1 MPRPALRAAA
11 LAMPVAALLAATA
24 SSACHVSVDSQ
35 GHTVR
40 EDHRFTVTGQPE
52 IRLTTFDGSIEIR
65 SWDQPEVLVEVEKRG
80 PTKEAIERLE
90 VKVSQQEN
98 RIELEARQP
107 LGGDSFMGI
116 GIHISPHVRFIAT
129 IPRKAAIVA
138 RSGDGSIRV
147 ERVAG
152 RIELRTGDGS
162 IRGEEVSGELTL
174 NTGDGSIVLD
184 GVDGSVEIT
193 TGDGGVSVSGKL
205 AGARVNTGDG
215 SVTLRAEE
223 GSAMSSD
230 WSVTTNDG
238 GVVLYLPDNFNAEV
252 DAHTGDG
259 RIRSE
264 FTFADETREH
274 ERRSMRGRL
283 GRGGHTLKVRTGD
296 GSISIRSGA

>member
-1 MPRPALRAAA
+1 MPSPALRA
-11 LAMPVAALLAATA
+11 LAPTCVVLAAVV
-24 SSACHVSVDSQ
+24 SAACVNVDSQ

-40 EDHRFTVTGQPE
+40 EEHRFKLTGQPDV
-52 IRLTTFDGSIEIR
+52 RLTTFDGSIEIR

-80 PTKEAIERLE
+80 PTKEALERLE
-90 VKVSQQEN
+90 VKVSQREN

-107 LGGDSFMGI
+107 LGRDRFMGI
-116 GIHISPHVRFIAT
+116 GIHVSPHVRFIAT
-129 IPRKAAIVA
+129 VPRKVAIVA

-162 IRGEEVSGELTL
+162 IRGDEVSGELTL
-174 NTGDGSIVLD
+174 DTGDGSIVLD
-184 GVDGSVEIT
+184 RVDGSVEVS
-193 TGDGGVSVSGKL
+193 TGDGGVSVGGKL
-205 AGARVNTGDG
+205 AAARVNTGDG
-215 SVTLRAEE
+215 SVTLRVEE

-238 GVVLYLPDNFNAEV
+238 GVVLYLPANFDADV

-264 FTFADETREH
+264 FTFSDETRED
-274 ERRSMRGRL
+274 ERRSIRGRL

-296 GSISIRSGA
+296 GSISIRTGA